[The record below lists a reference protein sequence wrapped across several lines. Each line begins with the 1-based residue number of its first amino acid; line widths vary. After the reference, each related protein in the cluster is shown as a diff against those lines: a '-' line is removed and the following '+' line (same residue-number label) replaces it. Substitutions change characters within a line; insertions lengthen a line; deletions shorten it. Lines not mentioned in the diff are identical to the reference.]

1 MKHLENLSNQLN
13 RNVLEAE
20 LYRRSF
26 YEFAL
31 AAFKELHNGQELT
44 PNWHIKLIC
53 DELQR
58 EANRIVAGELRD
70 KHLLINVPPRTLKSE
85 LVNIFFSVYLWIL
98 DDSKQF
104 ISSSYS
110 ASLSIALS
118 VQARRLIESDW
129 FKARFPE
136 LELSKDDN
144 QKSKFTTV
152 NGGLRYCTSTGG
164 TVTGMGADVIVID
177 DPQNPQLAR
186 SEVERENANR
196 FFNETLRS
204 RLNNPDKGM
213 FIVIMQRLHENDL
226 TGMLLNL
233 EPEKWRHICLP
244 AEVSDNVKPLEL
256 KEHYTDGL
264 LFPERL
270 SAGVL
275 ESFKTGLGS
284 YGYSGQYSQLPSPDE
299 GGIIKRDWF
308 NIIKELPKDNN
319 NNPMH
324 IKWDFFLDTAYT
336 AKQENDATA
345 LLCAGY
351 DGQQL
356 YIKEIKA
363 VRLEFPEL
371 IEEIK
376 RFAMANGYTNQ
387 SRIYIEPKA
396 SGKSIVQQLKRQTG
410 LNVIEDKPPT
420 QDKVSRVNGVSAVI
434 EAGRVNLLDGRYIDA
449 FLNECAAFPNGSH
462 DDRVDTLVMALDKYT
477 TRSKRTRAS
486 SI

>member
-1 MKHLENLSNQLN
+1 MTHLGNSLNQLN
-13 RNVLEAE
+13 RYELEAE
-20 LYRRSF
+20 LYKRYF
-26 YEFAL
+26 YDFVL
-31 AAFKELHNGQELT
+31 AAFKELHNGQELV

-110 ASLSIALS
+110 ASLSISLS

-129 FKARFPE
+129 FKARFPDIE
-136 LELSKDDN
+136 INKDDN
-144 QKSKFTTV
+144 QKSKFTTPT
-152 NGGLRYCTSTGG
+152 GGLRYCTSTGG

-186 SEVERENANR
+186 SEKERENANR

-204 RLNNPDKGM
+204 RLNNPDKGI

-244 AEVSDNVKPLEL
+244 AEVSDNVKPIDL
-256 KEHYTDGL
+256 KEYYTDGL
-264 LFPERL
+264 LFPQRL
-270 SAGVL
+270 SSDVL
-275 ESFKTGLGS
+275 DGFKVGLGS
-284 YGYSGQYSQLPSPDE
+284 YGYSGQYGQLPSPDE
-299 GGIIKRDWF
+299 GGIIKREWF
-308 NIIKELPKDNN
+308 NIVKEIPDLKV
-319 NNPMH
+319 
-324 IKWDFFLDTAYT
+324 DFFLDTAYT

-345 LLCAGY
+345 LIAAAY
-351 DGQQL
+351 DGNNV
-356 YIKEIKA
+356 YIKEVKA

-371 IEEIK
+371 LTEIQ
-376 RFAMANGYTNQ
+376 RFAVANGYTNQ
-387 SRIYIEPKA
+387 SRIYVEPKA

-410 LNVIEDKPPT
+410 LNIIEDKPPT

-449 FLNECAAFPNGSH
+449 FLDECANFPNGNH
-462 DDRVDTLVMALDKYT
+462 DDRVDALVMALDKYT
-477 TRSKRTRAS
+477 TRAKRTRAS